1 MSDRQNRF
9 EGTKDVNEA
18 HKLDLDRLNEF
29 LCSYLSDYRGPLV
42 IKQFKGGQS
51 NPTYLLKTPD
61 KKYVLRKKPP
71 GNLLKSAHAVDREYR
86 VITALNQLKF
96 PVPKPY
102 LYCEDDSI
110 IGTVFYVMEFIE
122 GRVFWDLDMPQ
133 SSHDERAAIYD
144 DINRV
149 VAKLHNYDYKALGL
163 SDFGRAGNY
172 FSRQVSRWSK
182 QYRASEI
189 QSIPEMD
196 FLISWLPENIP
207 KEESISVVHGDYRLD
222 NLIIHPTEPKIIG
235 VLDWELS
242 TIGNPLGDFTYNLL
256 AWQMPDVGIG
266 SSGLY
271 GRNLRELGIPD
282 EEKYIEKYCERTGRS
297 NGLPDREFYSAYNFF
312 RIAAILQGIAGR
324 VRDGTAASSEA
335 TKIVKAVEPLAKIG
349 SSYATKVKV

>member
-86 VITALNQLKF
+86 VIAALNQLKF

-207 KEESISVVHGDYRLD
+207 KDY
-222 NLIIHPTEPKIIG
+222 K
-235 VLDWELS
+235 
-242 TIGNPLGDFTYNLL
+242 
-256 AWQMPDVGIG
+256 
-266 SSGLY
+266 
-271 GRNLRELGIPD
+271 
-282 EEKYIEKYCERTGRS
+282 KTG
-297 NGLPDREFYSAYNFF
+297 F
-312 RIAAILQGIAGR
+312 
-324 VRDGTAASSEA
+324 
-335 TKIVKAVEPLAKIG
+335 KIG
-349 SSYATKVKV
+349 D